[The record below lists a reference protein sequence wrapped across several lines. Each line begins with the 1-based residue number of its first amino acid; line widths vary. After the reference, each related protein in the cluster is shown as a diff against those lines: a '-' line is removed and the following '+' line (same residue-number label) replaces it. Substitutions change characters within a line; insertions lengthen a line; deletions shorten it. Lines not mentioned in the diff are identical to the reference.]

1 MESPMLVIPFG
12 HLIFNKLKRVY
23 QFSEVKTK
31 SNHTEI
37 RRRSDAQATESYRHT
52 HTHAVPA
59 TLTER
64 MDEDLP
70 SPDSVERPS
79 MKDFM
84 EIQNLEMS
92 RGDGDKGVVVTVG
105 LSSYSYSVETASLCR
120 IVGGDSTYTSG
131 LTKSPQ
137 VVAAA
142 LSDANTNLN
151 STNPRRRILSSYPK
165 RLPPSGDKRGSPG

>member
-1 MESPMLVIPFG
+1 
-12 HLIFNKLKRVY
+12 
-23 QFSEVKTK
+23 
-31 SNHTEI
+31 
-37 RRRSDAQATESYRHT
+37 
-52 HTHAVPA
+52 
-59 TLTER
+59 
-64 MDEDLP
+64 
-70 SPDSVERPS
+70 

-105 LSSYSYSVETASLCR
+105 LSSYSDSVETASLCR

-165 RLPPSGDKRGSPG
+165 RLPPSGDKCESPD